1 MGQRRHSMGIVQQ
14 HAGGSP
20 KVAKSDR
27 EDAHERAVPVA
38 VFIGQRFLLQDTT
51 GDPGEFLQDEE
62 IEYLLTQEVN
72 VYTAS
77 AMGAM
82 LLAGRSHNVKTKKV
96 GDLSITFG
104 SEMWKDLADWLRGR
118 GYGYRIPTAGGISRD
133 DKRTLED
140 DSDWLVP
147 DFFRD
152 VHRHPQALKP
162 QRVPNL
168 NERQIG

>member
-1 MGQRRHSMGIVQQ
+1 MAFTYSGNP
-14 HAGGSP
+14 AD
-20 KVAKSDR
+20 SDK
-27 EDAHERAVPVA
+27 DTV
-38 VFIGQRFLLQDTT
+38 RFFLQDTT
-51 GDPGEFLQDEE
+51 EPGEFLQDEE

-72 VYTAS
+72 VYTAA

-104 SEMWKDLADWLRGR
+104 SETWKALAEWLRGR
-118 GYGYRIPTAGGISRD
+118 GYGYAIPTAGGISRS

-140 DSDWLVP
+140 DSDWIVP
-147 DFFRD
+147 EFFRD
-152 VHRHPQALKP
+152 LARHPLALKP
-162 QRVPNL
+162 SKLPNL